1 MKALKNHMQNGAFPG
16 AAAQAPGSA
25 EAMLQALLAAGK
37 KGSRREARRGAGL
50 PALLLVH
57 VLNPHLNSNTASIKT
72 HLCLKNFFL
81 VHFGYFYPTLTN

>member
-37 KGSRREARRGAGL
+37 KGSRREARRGA
-50 PALLLVH
+50 LLLVH

-81 VHFGYFYPTLTN
+81 VHFGYFYATLTN